1 MTYEDLELNQ
11 FFTKSSTIFQTLPD
25 NEFDAFVDNISANK
39 INRGIAKTANL
50 TVDFDK
56 GLIQRSE
63 GNTLRLEIGKFD
75 DGTYGLKV
83 YSASGD
89 TVVDQTA

>member
-39 INRGIAKTANL
+39 INRGIA
-50 TVDFDK
+50 
-56 GLIQRSE
+56 I
-63 GNTLRLEIGKFD
+63 RLVGKLVMA
-75 DGTYGLKV
+75 TNICSIL
-83 YSASGD
+83 SR
-89 TVVDQTA
+89 